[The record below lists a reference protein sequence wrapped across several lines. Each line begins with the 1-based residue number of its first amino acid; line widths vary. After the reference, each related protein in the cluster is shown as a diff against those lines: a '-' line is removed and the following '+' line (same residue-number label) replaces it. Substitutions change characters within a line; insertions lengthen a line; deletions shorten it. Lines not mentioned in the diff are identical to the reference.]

1 MLMTKRMMQRWAHD
15 RAAGFPFA
23 SDATRS
29 LRTMD
34 AASSDRFCGVRF
46 VANSSVHLNH
56 RLLHRR
62 RDRDVCLMARWKME
76 DDVQAIV
83 NELSKSWR
91 KHQSVGSQSMN
102 TNLENQLSLID
113 VSMLWRRV
121 RILACVRLQ
130 DHDAERESVSSTTT
144 QPQPHPQSITHNHNH
159 TQPQPPQPQ
168 HTYVHSISIES
179 TSNQMQSTITTTY
192 TSAFSLY
199 LLWLN
204 TSGLMYT
211 GVPMHVIVC
220 VCCGLIVEIP
230 KSAILHVHLLFTNRF
245 CGFKSR

>member
-1 MLMTKRMMQRWAHD
+1 
-15 RAAGFPFA
+15 
-23 SDATRS
+23 
-29 LRTMD
+29 
-34 AASSDRFCGVRF
+34 
-46 VANSSVHLNH
+46 
-56 RLLHRR
+56 
-62 RDRDVCLMARWKME
+62 ME

-144 QPQPHPQSITHNHNH
+144 QPPTQPHNHTTTTTSTITQPHPQ
-159 TQPQPPQPQ
+159 
-168 HTYVHSISIES
+168 SISIES

>member
-144 QPQPHPQSITHNHNH
+144 QPHNHTT
-159 TQPQPPQPQ
+159 TQPQPHNNHTTTQQPHTHPQ
-168 HTYVHSISIES
+168 SISIES

-230 KSAILHVHLLFTNRF
+230 KSAILHAHLLFTNRF